1 MASLIHKKG
10 LSFSATGLSF
20 SPIVSVDGS
29 SISQIVATLS
39 AISMVTKGIR
49 KVINFGMIYDISSI
63 FLEIP
68 IQILE
73 ATDDQMYTLD
83 VLVTSNQKPTLMNV

>member
-1 MASLIHKKG
+1 
-10 LSFSATGLSF
+10 
-20 SPIVSVDGS
+20 
-29 SISQIVATLS
+29 
-39 AISMVTKGIR
+39 MVTKGIR